1 MVEKLGEVMQDI
13 NNALVELKREPIYTA
28 MKYWGKKPHNIWA
41 SYIENYTPKQGV
53 FLDPFCGSAMSA
65 LESLRLGRKT
75 LAFDINPLSSF
86 LLKVYT
92 TPFDFIAF
100 KKQALRVIE
109 SVRSHSIY
117 EKLWA
122 YDGEF
127 HNFKYDDGLIYEICK
142 KDKSVYHKASS
153 KDLAALSYADSI
165 NLKDLKLDFIDE
177 PFLDSFSANFIKQ
190 VGGNNFKYIWTKRNL
205 IILSLIFK
213 EILQTQ
219 DTNIKEQLLFG
230 FIMIVHLCCKMN
242 VPRNDGAKRKFSTS
256 WGRSAYICAK
266 RQMEQNPLLLF
277 ERNCFKKQGVKTAL
291 LASNDYIDK
300 SLNFKEVSNAN
311 KQKDSKNFN
320 LKYGVVNI
328 LKLEDYVNEKSV
340 DFIITDPPY
349 GGLVQYLDLSY
360 LWLLWLKAYDK
371 KYGNVDFN
379 SEITINKKCD
389 IKSYEVRF
397 TQALKQLHK
406 VLKDE
411 GKMVITFHNK
421 DIAIWN
427 SFMRSLRNA
436 GFIIQK
442 VIHQKNRRSG
452 ESVVAN
458 PYGTSGTD
466 FYLRCV
472 KNPHKDSSEDVRLD
486 SLNDKIVEIAIKAI
500 ASRNE
505 PTPYEILF
513 DAILAHISSS
523 GFIFSDDCDGDIKSA
538 LNGQIDK
545 IFIIMQD
552 KEIKAGNLW
561 WFKEPNLY
569 IKHPDIP
576 LSQRVDKLVLYVLKE
591 HALVSLDDMLA
602 VVYKHFPNGLT
613 PDESS
618 ILKSLKKFATKS
630 SNAWI
635 YNPNS
640 LESKEASS
648 HTLYIS
654 YLAKIGKK
662 LGFDIFIGKREQS
675 ESIEGKALKSFAN
688 IFDLDFITD
697 DFIRQRALYIDI
709 LFLKEGK
716 IVYVFEVE
724 NSTNFIEALHRNS
737 VLESHIEK
745 FIVLPNKREKELL
758 SKKEPL
764 FIESFNGGNWKY
776 LLYSDLDK
784 LISQKSPKIEH
795 FTKDIM

>member
-1 MVEKLGEVMQDI
+1 MQDI

-92 TPFDFIAF
+92 TPFDFIVF

-109 SVRSHSIY
+109 SVRSYSIY

-142 KDKSVYHKASS
+142 KDKSISHKASS
-153 KDLAALSYADSI
+153 KDLEVLDYADSI

-205 IILSLIFK
+205 IVLSLIFK

-242 VPRNDGAKRKFSTS
+242 VPRNDGAKRNFSTS

-291 LASNDYIDK
+291 IASNDYINK

-328 LKLEDYVNEKSV
+328 LKLEDYVNEKSI

-406 VLKDE
+406 ALKDE

-486 SLNDKIVEIAIKAI
+486 NLNDKIVEIAIKAI
-500 ASRNE
+500 ALRNE

-561 WFKEPNLY
+561 WFKEPSLY

-602 VVYKHFPNGLT
+602 VVYKNFPNGLT

-675 ESIEGKALKSFAN
+675 EKNEGKTLKSFAN
-688 IFDLDFITD
+688 VFDLDFITD

-716 IVYVFEVE
+716 IIYVFEVE

-737 VLESHIEK
+737 VLESDIEK
-745 FIVLPNKREKELL
+745 FIVLPNKREEELL
-758 SKKEPL
+758 NKKEPL
-764 FIESFNGGNWKY
+764 FIKSFNSGNWKY

-795 FTKDIM
+795 FAKDIV